1 MKNSVK
7 KILVW
12 GHGFKHWRKKL
23 SRRNNAMLKFVNKNG
38 EKVLE
43 LKDTGDITFVSEDL
57 KKQGL
62 QESVEDE
69 KEDEE

>member
-1 MKNSVK
+1 
-7 KILVW
+7 
-12 GHGFKHWRKKL
+12 
-23 SRRNNAMLKFVNKNG
+23 MLKFVNKNG